1 MIKVMRIVT
10 IIPQCL
16 HPTSI
21 YSVKDR
27 KKCHSSTSTNKM
39 SMYLLR
45 ISRSTSLYTQ
55 LCLEESLF
63 RRTNDSWLI
72 IRDGPSSST
81 TSNHLNEFTP
91 LHFDGP
97 DIYYNLNSSSPSA
110 ISYLYEPLNKKES
123 SSPASSVRSEEN
135 NGNGNSNQ
143 NNNDDAIS
151 TRRKLPVTDLAKP
164 VIVVGLSG
172 NVDELVDVGKAKK
185 DDIPLIRRFTGG
197 GTVIT
202 DKDTMIVSII
212 FGSRNAFS
220 KLPYAPNPFPRDIMS
235 WTSKMIYQ
243 QAFDSLC
250 GTDAGFRLRENDYV
264 MLDGKKIGG
273 NAQAISG
280 ERWLHHTSFLWD
292 FDSKNMDYLKHPKKA
307 PSYRS
312 GREHRDFLCRI
323 KDHVKD
329 EKRNHPQSL
338 TEEIIKQVSSYYNV
352 IPITS
357 NASYPFP
364 SLTVESYAYRS
375 RFLL

>member
-1 MIKVMRIVT
+1 
-10 IIPQCL
+10 
-16 HPTSI
+16 
-21 YSVKDR
+21 
-27 KKCHSSTSTNKM
+27 M

-72 IRDGPSSST
+72 IRDGSSSLSSST
-81 TSNHLNEFTP
+81 SNNLNEFTP

-97 DIYYNLNSSSPSA
+97 DVYYNLNSSSPST
-110 ISYLYEPLNKKES
+110 ISYLYESLNNS
-123 SSPASSVRSEEN
+123 GSSPSIRAEEN
-135 NGNGNSNQ
+135 IENGNSNQ
-143 NNNDDAIS
+143 SNNDDAIS
-151 TRRKLPVTDLAKP
+151 TRRKVPVTDLTKP

-172 NVDELVDVGKAKK
+172 KVDELVDVDKATK
-185 DDIPLIRRFTGG
+185 DDVSLIRRFTGG

-202 DKDTMIVSII
+202 DKNTMIVSII
-212 FGSRNAFS
+212 FGSKNAFS

-292 FDSKNMDYLKHPKKA
+292 FDNKSMDYLKHPKKA

-312 GREHRDFLCRI
+312 GRDHKDFLCRI

-329 EKRNHPQSL
+329 EKRNHPESL

-364 SLTVESYAYRS
+364 SLTIESYEYRT